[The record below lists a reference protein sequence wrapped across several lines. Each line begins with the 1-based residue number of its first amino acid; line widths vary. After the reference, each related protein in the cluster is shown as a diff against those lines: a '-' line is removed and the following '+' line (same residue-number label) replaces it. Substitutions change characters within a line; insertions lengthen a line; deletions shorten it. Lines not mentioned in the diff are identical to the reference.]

1 MWPLRPR
8 AHESRR
14 DHIGSWG
21 SSPSTRGACR
31 GPGGA
36 RTMRPDTRPDRPPN
50 EGATDRPHADAP
62 RARSPLSAIHRL
74 WSATRPAHHRRLSVG
89 RATVPRVG
97 VGTSQGD
104 VVTSIEPGSRWTE
117 RLNPRNWTLTWKLVV
132 VGLVPALLALALGV
146 LRIAD
151 DADQAAELG
160 RSSRLVEIR
169 DQVAGAANAL
179 RQERDEATLFVAGN
193 RSGDRGVLDI
203 GFGQA
208 DGEIDEMANALRG
221 TGELDPATLSAR
233 QRAEEALGRLVQLRA
248 SVNGDPPI
256 PYDQVVSRYSEHHR
270 PGRRPR
276 PRPAAPAAHA
286 GHRGPGRRPDRRHRS
301 GRAPLDRAHRARR
314 RHPVREAAA
323 HRLGR
328 GERGERPAGRRLP
341 GLPGLPH
348 PGPAQ
353 HVRHPSRR
361 VGQLATRPAQDR
373 HPGRAVRARSRC
385 RRTGTPPTPPPAAP
399 PTAPP
404 SRSAPSSSRP
414 APRPRTGPATWPGS
428 TR

>member
-1 MWPLRPR
+1 MATRASAAAGWSTSSSSVLSDWTINGPSLTAHSSTRDRVPHQNLGRNATRGGRQFAVAANPPRRREGRGVRAIVCPLRPR

-21 SSPSTRGACR
+21 SSPHTRGACR
-31 GPGGA
+31 GPDEA
-36 RTMRPDTRPDRPPN
+36 RTTRPDTRPDRPPN

-160 RSSRLVEIR
+160 RSSRLVEVR

-193 RSGDRGVLDI
+193 RS
-203 GFGQA
+203 
-208 DGEIDEMANALRG
+208 
-221 TGELDPATLSAR
+221 
-233 QRAEEALGRLVQLRA
+233 
-248 SVNGDPPI
+248 
-256 PYDQVVSRYSEHHR
+256 
-270 PGRRPR
+270 
-276 PRPAAPAAHA
+276 
-286 GHRGPGRRPDRRHRS
+286 
-301 GRAPLDRAHRARR
+301 
-314 RHPVREAAA
+314 
-323 HRLGR
+323 
-328 GERGERPAGRRLP
+328 
-341 GLPGLPH
+341 
-348 PGPAQ
+348 
-353 HVRHPSRR
+353 
-361 VGQLATRPAQDR
+361 
-373 HPGRAVRARSRC
+373 
-385 RRTGTPPTPPPAAP
+385 
-399 PTAPP
+399 
-404 SRSAPSSSRP
+404 
-414 APRPRTGPATWPGS
+414 
-428 TR
+428 